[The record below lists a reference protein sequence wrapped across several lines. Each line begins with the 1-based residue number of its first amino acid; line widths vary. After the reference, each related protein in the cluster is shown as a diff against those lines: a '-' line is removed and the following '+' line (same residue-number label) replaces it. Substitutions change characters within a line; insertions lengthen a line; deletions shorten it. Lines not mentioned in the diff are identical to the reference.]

1 VKKPMPMKKAA
12 PPKAKAK
19 SMPMPAAPM
28 HDEMKY
34 KAQDALHTLKRAHEI
49 KQDPHLMAH
58 VKVHAANEK
67 KALAS
72 VIRRKT

>member
-12 PPKAKAK
+12 PKAKAK
-19 SMPMPAAPM
+19 PMPMPAAPM
-28 HDEMKY
+28 HDEMKW
-34 KAQDALHTLKRAHEI
+34 KAQDALRTLKDAHKI

-58 VKVHAANEK
+58 VKVHAADEK

>member
-1 VKKPMPMKKAA
+1 MAKPPMKKAA
-12 PPKAKAK
+12 PAKAKAK
-19 SMPMPAAPM
+19 PMPVKEAMPA
-28 HDEMKY
+28 HDEMKW
-34 KAQDALHTLKRAHEI
+34 KAQDALRTLKEAHKI

-58 VKVHAANEK
+58 VKTHAADEK